1 MERAQAVS
9 ANELPNFHNATV
21 ELLSLEPF
29 VKEIEDEIER
39 LNERNAAFPNAFS
52 VHRVAK
58 LREEQ
63 RSVIGRMLQLE
74 MIMYPPL
81 V

>member
-1 MERAQAVS
+1 MSSGVS

-29 VKEIEDEIER
+29 VKEIEEEIER
-39 LNERNAAFPNAFS
+39 LNERNAAFPNAFTAQ
-52 VHRVAK
+52 RVSK

-63 RSVIGRMLQLE
+63 RTVIGRMLQLE

>member
-1 MERAQAVS
+1 MS
-9 ANELPNFHNATV
+9 ANELPNFRNATV

-39 LNERNAAFPNAFS
+39 LNERNAAFPSAFS
-52 VHRVAK
+52 LHRITK

-81 V
+81 L

>member
-1 MERAQAVS
+1 MS

-29 VKEIEDEIER
+29 VKEIDEEVER
-39 LNERNAAFPNAFS
+39 LSERNAAFPNAFT
-52 VHRVAK
+52 VHRIAK

-74 MIMYPPL
+74 MIMYPP
-81 V
+81 VV

>member
-1 MERAQAVS
+1 MS
-9 ANELPNFHNATV
+9 ANELPNFQNATV

-39 LNERNAAFPNAFS
+39 LNERNGAFPNAFT
-52 VHRVAK
+52 VHRIAR

-74 MIMYPPL
+74 MIMYPP
-81 V
+81 VV

>member
-1 MERAQAVS
+1 LNELQAVS
-9 ANELPNFHNATV
+9 ANELPNFHNASV

-39 LNERNAAFPNAFS
+39 LTERNAAFPNAFMA
-52 VHRVAK
+52 HRVSK

>member
-1 MERAQAVS
+1 MS
-9 ANELPNFHNATV
+9 ANELPNFQNATV

-29 VKEIEDEIER
+29 VKEIEEEIER
-39 LNERNAAFPNAFS
+39 LNERNASFPNAFTA
-52 VHRVAK
+52 HRVSR